1 MNTATGGAADLSPT
15 GSQAGTRH
23 LFASSSLTRRGD
35 GADKTAARPKS
46 FRAASFAARLGA
58 KTHRVPVPLR
68 AVHHRGKAEADPA
81 AVQPD
86 GAETNATEPPR
97 AASVFETEERIHHP
111 PDSRRYLR
119 LPCLRRSK
127 RDWEPDGSNRVLRGR
142 GPRNDEK
149 EEEEEEATAGCSASP
164 CGGNAGVCGQ
174 TELLYISKILKR
186 RRKMQT
192 NSTPEPAAEDSNAEP
207 GTEQER
213 ALRDEIERLED
224 ENEDLKCEIDEM
236 RAEMDEMRDTFYE
249 EDTHQLQEMRRELER
264 ANKSCRILQ
273 YRLRKAERKRARFA
287 QSGEVDDEV
296 LRNLEQEL
304 KVAKDVSVRLHHELE
319 KVEEKRTKTEE
330 ENDKLREN
338 LIALEVTKQ
347 ALQSEV
353 EKHKMP
359 QKRRGSKEKS
369 ERRTTPT
376 EDDDNDDLRCQLAF
390 LNEEGEL
397 LRKRMVGVEKERE
410 AAEQQLHQYRT
421 LYGELPPS
429 HPPHTPLHPK
439 GEAAGPPSTREAE
452 LKLRLRLVEEE
463 ADALSRK
470 IVELEVENRGLR
482 AELSDL
488 RGDETLGGGGA
499 GGGGGGGMGRL
510 QGPGL
515 SELREQLLLL
525 EEEAEL
531 LRRNL
536 SEAEERNER
545 MTAELQTLRCREAGG
560 LGGGG
565 GSGGGGGIGSE
576 SVQEELRAAR
586 RQVNALA
593 GKVLQLQTEKRRLM
607 SDPLLA
613 ASTSDLSVGSR
624 DSPTPGEAETHPS
637 SRQREG
643 PVGGESDPDEVLMT
657 GGGGSSWSQLLVD
670 SRPSSALGRSGGGG
684 VRQPLIGCQQMV
696 DIRQEAERLGGT
708 IERLISDTSSII
720 TEAHTGASSSS
731 SSSSSSSAAGSV
743 VNGNLMAQDEGP
755 AAEAGS
761 GSGREQE
768 LLQRI
773 NGQMKGFRRDLQGFI
788 QRLEPPRG
796 QGRDPEETS
805 MFQPIILLI
814 LMLVLF
820 SSLSYATIFKLVFLF
835 TLFFVL

>member
-1 MNTATGGAADLSPT
+1 MNTERDVMNTATGGAADLSPI

-23 LFASSSLTRRGD
+23 LLASSSLTRRGD

-46 FRAASFAARLGA
+46 YRPASFAAKLGA
-58 KTHRVPVPLR
+58 KNHRVSVPLS
-68 AVHHRGKAEADPA
+68 AVHRGKAEANPA

-86 GAETNATEPPR
+86 GAETNAAEPPR
-97 AASVFETEERIHHP
+97 AVPVSETEKRIHHP

-119 LPCLRRSK
+119 LPCLRGSERN
-127 RDWEPDGSNRVLRGR
+127 REPDGSSRVLRGR
-142 GPRNDEK
+142 GARDD

-174 TELLYISKILKR
+174 TELLYLRKILKR

-330 ENDKLREN
+330 ENDTLREK

-353 EKHKMP
+353 EKHKVP

-376 EDDDNDDLRCQLAF
+376 EDDDSDDLRCQLAF

-488 RGDETLGGGGA
+488 RGDEA
-499 GGGGGGGMGRL
+499 SGGGGGVGRP

-545 MTAELQTLRCREAGG
+545 MTAELQTLRCRDAGG
-560 LGGGG
+560 LGGP
-565 GSGGGGGIGSE
+565 GSGAE

-613 ASTSDLSVGSR
+613 ASTSDLSVSSR
-624 DSPTPGEAETHPS
+624 DSPTPGEVETHPS

-657 GGGGSSWSQLLVD
+657 GGSSWSQFLID
-670 SRPSSALGRSGGGG
+670 SRPSSSLGRSGG

-720 TEAHTGASSSS
+720 TDAHTGASSSS
-731 SSSSSSSAAGSV
+731 SSSSSV
-743 VNGNLMAQDEGP
+743 VNGSLMAQDELP
-755 AAEAGS
+755 AEAGS

-805 MFQPIILLI
+805 QMFQPIILLI

>member
-1 MNTATGGAADLSPT
+1 MNTAASGAADLSPRE
-15 GSQAGTRH
+15 SQAGTRH
-23 LFASSSLTRRGD
+23 LLASPLTRRGD
-35 GADKTAARPKS
+35 GADKTAARFKS
-46 FRAASFAARLGA
+46 GRAAIIAGKLGA
-58 KTHRVPVPLR
+58 KKHIVLLSAIHRRRADTAPV
-68 AVHHRGKAEADPA
+68 

-97 AASVFETEERIHHP
+97 AESVLETEERIDHP
-111 PDSRRYLR
+111 PDSRRYIR
-119 LPCLRRSK
+119 LSCLRGSEQRIARK
-127 RDWEPDGSNRVLRGR
+127 PDGSSWVLRGT
-142 GPRNDEK
+142 GAGDGD
-149 EEEEEEATAGCSASP
+149 EEEEKVPAGCSASL
-164 CGGNAGVCGQ
+164 CGGNGVCTQ
-174 TELLYISKILKR
+174 TELLNISKRLKR
-186 RRKMQT
+186 SRKMQT
-192 NSTPEPAAEDSNAEP
+192 HTSPEPAVDDMSAEP

-224 ENEDLKCEIDEM
+224 ENEDLKCEIEEM

-273 YRLRKAERKRARFA
+273 YRLRKAERKRSRFA
-287 QSGEVDDEV
+287 QGGEVDDEV
-296 LRNLEQEL
+296 LRNLEQDL

-330 ENDKLREN
+330 ENDTLREK

-347 ALQSEV
+347 ALQNEV
-353 EKHKMP
+353 EKSKGP
-359 QKRRGSKEKS
+359 QKRRGSKDTQKS

-376 EDDDNDDLRCQLAF
+376 EDDDRDDLRCQLSF

-397 LRKRMVGVEKERE
+397 LRRRMVSVEKERE

-421 LYGELPPS
+421 LYGELPPPNS
-429 HPPHTPLHPK
+429 PHTPLHPK
-439 GEAAGPPSTREAE
+439 GEAAGPPSSREAE

-488 RGDETLGGGGA
+488 RGEELGGGGGA
-499 GGGGGGGMGRL
+499 GLGKQ

-515 SELREQLLLL
+515 SMLREQLLLL

-536 SEAEERNER
+536 SQAEERNER
-545 MTAELQTLRCREAGG
+545 MTAEIQTLRCRDGGGVGAGSAGG
-560 LGGGG
+560 V
-565 GSGGGGGIGSE
+565 E
-576 SVQEELRAAR
+576 CVQDELRAAR
-586 RQVNALA
+586 RQVNTLA

-607 SDPLLA
+607 SDPLA
-613 ASTSDLSVGSR
+613 TTSDLSVATSR
-624 DSPTPGEAETHPS
+624 DSPTPSEGAGEHPS

-643 PVGGESDPDEVLMT
+643 PVGGESDPDEVQGT
-657 GGGGSSWSQLLVD
+657 SWSHLAE
-670 SRPSSALGRSGGGG
+670 SRPLLGRS
-684 VRQPLIGCQQMV
+684 RQQLIGCQQMV

-708 IERLISDTSSII
+708 IERLISDTSAII
-720 TEAHTGASSSS
+720 TDAHGHGAS
-731 SSSSSSSAAGSV
+731 AIT
-743 VNGNLMAQDEGP
+743 NGNLMVQAQ
-755 AAEAGS
+755 AQAQAQALAQAQAEADEAGR

-788 QRLEPPRG
+788 QRLEVPRG
-796 QGRDPEETS
+796 QGRDLEETS

-820 SSLSYATIFKLVFLF
+820 SSLSYATVFKLVFLF